1 MVLTLLAITFV
12 SAAAVGTIYEITQE
26 PIAAAKSAKI
36 GSAVALVVP
45 PFDNN
50 PDETKTIDSLGRQDR
65 TVYTALSGQDT
76 VGYAIETF
84 SNSGFGGEI
93 RDGRIPSRRYDSPGR
108 NAVPQRDAR
117 TRRQDRPQQVGL
129 LGPVRGEESPN
140 VPAGRPK
147 GRRRCRR
154 YHGLYDL
161 IAGICR
167 RADARLSCF
176 RVDTSNGNEP

>member
-45 PFDNN
+45 
-50 PDETKTIDSLGRQDR
+50 TIDSLDGKTV

-93 RDGRIPSRRYDSPGR
+93 RLMVGFLPDGTIHRVETLSHNETPGLGDKIDRSKSDFSVQFEGKNPRTFRLAVRKDGGDVDAITASTISSRAY
-108 NAVPQRDAR
+108 
-117 TRRQDRPQQVGL
+117 
-129 LGPVRGEESPN
+129 
-140 VPAGRPK
+140 
-147 GRRRCRR
+147 
-154 YHGLYDL
+154 
-161 IAGICR
+161 
-167 RADARLSCF
+167 ADALTRAYHVFESIHQTG
-176 RVDTSNGNEP
+176 TSHE

>member
-50 PDETKTIDSLGRQDR
+50 PDETKTIDSLDGKTV

-93 RDGRIPSRRYDSPGR
+93 RLMVGFLPDGTIHRVETLSHNDPPVRLPRSHRRPTTIRPSSATRSTAASRTSRSSSRGRIPERSGWPSE
-108 NAVPQRDAR
+108 R
-117 TRRQDRPQQVGL
+117 T
-129 LGPVRGEESPN
+129 E
-140 VPAGRPK
+140 AM
-147 GRRRCRR
+147 
-154 YHGLYDL
+154 
-161 IAGICR
+161 
-167 RADARLSCF
+167 
-176 RVDTSNGNEP
+176 

>member
-50 PDETKTIDSLGRQDR
+50 PDETKTIDSLDGKTV

-93 RDGRIPSRRYDSPGR
+93 RLRRPDSATRSTAASRTSRSSSRGRIPERSGWPSE
-108 NAVPQRDAR
+108 R
-117 TRRQDRPQQVGL
+117 T
-129 LGPVRGEESPN
+129 E
-140 VPAGRPK
+140 AM
-147 GRRRCRR
+147 
-154 YHGLYDL
+154 
-161 IAGICR
+161 
-167 RADARLSCF
+167 
-176 RVDTSNGNEP
+176 

>member
-50 PDETKTIDSLGRQDR
+50 PDETKTIDSLDGKTV

-93 RDGRIPSRRYDSPGR
+93 RLM
-108 NAVPQRDAR
+108 
-117 TRRQDRPQQVGL
+117 VGFL

>member
-50 PDETKTIDSLGRQDR
+50 PDETKTIDSLDGKTV

-93 RDGRIPSRRYDSPGR
+93 RLMVGFLPGGTIHRVETLFHNDPRTFRLAVRKDGGDVDAITASTISSRAY
-108 NAVPQRDAR
+108 
-117 TRRQDRPQQVGL
+117 
-129 LGPVRGEESPN
+129 
-140 VPAGRPK
+140 
-147 GRRRCRR
+147 
-154 YHGLYDL
+154 
-161 IAGICR
+161 
-167 RADARLSCF
+167 ADALTRAYHVFESIHQTG
-176 RVDTSNGNEP
+176 TSHE

>member
-1 MVLTLLAITFV
+1 MKNMVLTLLAITFV

-50 PDETKTIDSLGRQDR
+50 PDETKTIDSLDGKTV

-84 SNSGFGGEI
+84 SNSGFG
-93 RDGRIPSRRYDSPGR
+93 GR

>member
-1 MVLTLLAITFV
+1 MESSLKNMVLTLLAITFV

-50 PDETKTIDSLGRQDR
+50 PDETKTIDSLDGKTV

-93 RDGRIPSRRYDSPGR
+93 RLMVGFLPDGTIHRVETLSHNETPGLGDKIDRSKSDFSVQFEGKNPRTFRLAVRKDGGDVDAITASTISSRAY
-108 NAVPQRDAR
+108 
-117 TRRQDRPQQVGL
+117 
-129 LGPVRGEESPN
+129 
-140 VPAGRPK
+140 
-147 GRRRCRR
+147 
-154 YHGLYDL
+154 
-161 IAGICR
+161 
-167 RADARLSCF
+167 ADALTRA
-176 RVDTSNGNEP
+176 